1 MVEYGHGV
9 GDVAGKV
16 GGGAGGAGL
25 GSGGDPF
32 ANISQFVNDSVN
44 TISAQPP
51 EVLVA
56 AAVIIFLGL
65 IILKRAF

>member
-25 GSGGDPF
+25 GSGDPF

-44 TISAQPP
+44 QISALPP
-51 EVLVA
+51 EVLVG
-56 AAVIIFLGL
+56 AVLVILLGL
-65 IILKRAF
+65 IIFKRAF